1 MVFCFISN
9 SRQSVQRVT
18 LYWSMLPFGWVGGR
32 QEKLA
37 EFACNNKHFEEQ
49 ALQQLPM
56 IPNFNDPSEKQ
67 VIISGHLRG
76 DLQVHRR

>member
-1 MVFCFISN
+1 
-9 SRQSVQRVT
+9 
-18 LYWSMLPFGWVGGR
+18 MLPFGWVGGR

-56 IPNFNDPSEKQ
+56 IPNFQLNDPSEKT
-67 VIISGHLRG
+67 G
-76 DLQVHRR
+76 DNIWSPEG

>member
-9 SRQSVQRVT
+9 SRHDLMERVT

-49 ALQQLPM
+49 ALQQLLM
-56 IPNFNDPSEKQ
+56 IPNFQLNDPSEKT
-67 VIISGHLRG
+67 G
-76 DLQVHRR
+76 DNIWSPEG

>member
-1 MVFCFISN
+1 ME
-9 SRQSVQRVT
+9 RVT

-56 IPNFNDPSEKQ
+56 IPNFQLNDPSEKN
-67 VIISGHLRG
+67 R
-76 DLQVHRR
+76 